1 MSPSEPL
8 VVSQIRGRVMVIS
21 INREAKRNA
30 IDRATADALDLA
42 FNQLDD
48 DPEIWVG
55 VLTGTKTVFSA
66 GSDLKANGDYNTER
80 GGEYAIIRRRRT
92 KPLIAA
98 VEGPALGGGME
109 IALACDL
116 IVASAES
123 RFGLPEVGI
132 GVVARCGGLFRTQRA
147 VPANIAREIMLTG
160 LPISS
165 QRAYELGL
173 VNRVAEPGTALDKA
187 IEMAEAIATRTVF
200 INSKAARQLDFA
212 ARRHR
217 NHAKISCFDG
227 SRAATSRLRAAKSR
241 KSFGNGRHKLLRAC
255 RSSVGR
261 PAMMPLGL
269 SLSSIL

>member
-187 IEMAEAIATRTVF
+187 IEMAEAIAA
-200 INSKAARQLDFA
+200 NSPVAVQASLQAVNELIEAIDQLAWEATGRAHDIIQNSEDAKEGVRSFFE
-212 ARRHR
+212 RRPPVW
-217 NHAKISCFDG
+217 K
-227 SRAATSRLRAAKSR
+227 
-241 KSFGNGRHKLLRAC
+241 GR
-255 RSSVGR
+255 
-261 PAMMPLGL
+261 
-269 SLSSIL
+269 